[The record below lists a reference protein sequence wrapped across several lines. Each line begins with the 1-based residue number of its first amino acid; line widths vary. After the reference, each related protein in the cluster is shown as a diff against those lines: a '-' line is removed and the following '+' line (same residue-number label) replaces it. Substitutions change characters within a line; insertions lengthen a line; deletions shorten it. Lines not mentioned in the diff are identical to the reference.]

1 MEKNRMKKTTVLI
14 ASLALHATATYAQ
27 TFEGSVNSFET
38 PFGMRSVTDID
49 SPAGPRRDA
58 NFNRTQIES
67 PGFGFS
73 ATAIGNLINVQTEG
87 NNNTVVINATQ
98 INNSSQNATIDG
110 GF

>member
-1 MEKNRMKKTTVLI
+1 MKKIATLI
-14 ASLALHATATYAQ
+14 AIALTCSTALAQ
-27 TFEGSVNSFET
+27 TFEGNVSSFET

-49 SPAGPRRDA
+49 APAGVSRDE
-58 NFNRTQIES
+58 NFNRMSVES
-67 PGFGFS
+67 PGWGFA

-98 INNSSQNATIDG
+98 INNGSQRASIDG

>member
-1 MEKNRMKKTTVLI
+1 MKLLKLCFAT
-14 ASLALHATATYAQ
+14 LALGLGSAHAK
-27 TFEGSVNSFET
+27 TFEGNVSSFET

-49 SPAGPRRDA
+49 SPAGTRRDA
-58 NFNRTQIES
+58 NFNRTQVDS
-67 PGFGFS
+67 PGWGFA

-98 INNSSQNATIDG
+98 INNGAQNATIDG